1 MGPGFWTNQ
10 TISPQ
15 YKPNTRRPGHAKFDA
30 NRSRELK
37 RRLKNVGG
45 KKWGQPIN
53 NLKRFSAILSMN
65 DRGIS
70 DITSSKTTSGFLP
83 SGCWGGLVASGAP
96 PAPCVFRIITF
107 LVQCG
112 GMLSNIPSQMKHLL
126 AKTAWDDPNLRYNI
140 LYDTTRVEF
149 SPIFVIIE

>member
-1 MGPGFWTNQ
+1 MTNFQFFWRFLAVGPGFWTNQ

-15 YKPNTRRPGHAKFDA
+15 YKPNTRRHGHAKFDA

-65 DRGIS
+65 DRAIS

-83 SGCWGGLVASGAP
+83 SGGWAGLVASGAP
-96 PAPCVFRIITF
+96 PAPCVFRI
-107 LVQCG
+107 
-112 GMLSNIPSQMKHLL
+112 
-126 AKTAWDDPNLRYNI
+126 
-140 LYDTTRVEF
+140 
-149 SPIFVIIE
+149 